1 MNGLWRHIAG
11 GLDPTKLAAQLGM
24 ECDPWQ
30 RQVLRSNAPRV
41 HINCARQTGK
51 STTVSIAALARA
63 VYRPGSLVL
72 IVSPTQR
79 QSSELFRQV
88 LVRYRQLGRPIESE
102 SENQLSLTLENGSRV
117 ISAPGSEA
125 GIRTYS
131 VDLLLVDEASRVD
144 DEVFNSLSPMVAVTR
159 GRIIA
164 TSTPMGRRGW
174 WYEASLSRHWEHV
187 LVPATECPRISPEFL
202 EEERE
207 SLGDVAFRS
216 EYLCEYVD
224 AAGAAFDGSD
234 IDAIFG
240 PSPRRTAAPTD
251 AEEPRPL
258 TDAEKAHLEQQ
269 RMVGG
274 FNRRRLHYRA
284 EAKRRQKVCEHRWR
298 TVPGSVTYCV
308 WCDLK
313 REVWAINESRD
324 RRSPKFA
331 VE

>member
-1 MNGLWRHIAG
+1 MTGLWRHIAG

-30 RQVLRSNAPRV
+30 RQVLRSNASRV

-51 STTVSIAALARA
+51 STTVSIAAMGRA

-131 VDLLLVDEASRVD
+131 VDLLLIDEASRVD
-144 DEVFNSLSPMVAVTR
+144 DEVFNSLSPMVAVTK

-187 LVPATECPRISPEFL
+187 VVPATECPRISPDFL
-202 EEERE
+202 EDSKNLQIRSGVGVRKDGTIVFAISRLQVNFYTFA
-207 SLGDVAFRS
+207 SLFLEDLRCPNALYLDGTISAF
-216 EYLCEYVD
+216 YVPGKND
-224 AAGAAFDGSD
+224 TVPHS
-234 IDAIFG
+234 FG
-240 PSPRRTAAPTD
+240 PMIGVV
-251 AEEPRPL
+251 
-258 TDAEKAHLEQQ
+258 EKA
-269 RMVGG
+269 
-274 FNRRRLHYRA
+274 
-284 EAKRRQKVCEHRWR
+284 K
-298 TVPGSVTYCV
+298 
-308 WCDLK
+308 
-313 REVWAINESRD
+313 
-324 RRSPKFA
+324 
-331 VE
+331 